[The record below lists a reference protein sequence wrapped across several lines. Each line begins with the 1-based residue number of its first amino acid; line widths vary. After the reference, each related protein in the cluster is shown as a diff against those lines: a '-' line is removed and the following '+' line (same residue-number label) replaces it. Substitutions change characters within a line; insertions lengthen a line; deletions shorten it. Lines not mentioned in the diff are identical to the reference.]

1 MSIQARALNLAYLDE
16 MMKAPATTVLGRV
29 RDLWWDAYI
38 RSVESDGISHALDRL
53 DSYMGAGRSNLA
65 VMAAAYASDLGHERG
80 SDEFRQRV
88 NQFLKS
94 NTGKMFE
101 RFCGLALA
109 YALDISDA
117 EYCVNPFRRDTLV
130 RCPGLSRESFMVE
143 VVLGDGVLLT
153 PIDADL
159 FAFNPVNPEDEVFL
173 ISIKS
178 TLKDRFHNV
187 PFWNLLRRCAVSDG
201 FPDITARDLDL
212 LSRMKYIAV
221 CSDLAVE
228 QPDFGTDA
236 GARNLLQIDAA
247 LLDGAYVTA
256 SRARGLPLDCTNHLG
271 IVRQHA
277 FYRYSCFFEY
287 LNAKN

>member
-1 MSIQARALNLAYLDE
+1 MSVQARALNLAYLEE
-16 MMKAPATTVLGRV
+16 MMKARPASALGRV
-29 RDLWWDAYI
+29 RDLWWDSYVH
-38 RSVESDGISHALDRL
+38 SVESDGIPHALDRL
-53 DSYMGAGRSNLA
+53 NSYMGLGRNDLA
-65 VMAAAYASDLGHERG
+65 ALGAAYASELGYEPG
-80 SDEFRQRV
+80 SNEFRQRV

-109 YALDISDA
+109 YALNASDA
-117 EYCVNPFRRDTLV
+117 EYCINPFMRKTIA
-130 RCPGLSRESFMVE
+130 RCPGLSRESFIVE

-159 FAFNPVNPEDEVFL
+159 FAFNPVSPEDEVFL
-173 ISIKS
+173 ISVKS

-187 PFWNLLRRCAVSDG
+187 PFWNLLRRCAVNDG
-201 FPDITARDLDL
+201 FPDITARDLAL
-212 LSRMKYIAV
+212 LSRLKYIAV
-221 CSDLAVE
+221 CSDLAE
-228 QPDFGTDA
+228 QQPDFGTDA

-247 LLDGAYVTA
+247 LLDGAYVTS

-271 IVRQHA
+271 VVRQHA

-287 LNAKN
+287 LNAKR